1 MIAERTRAVPELYS
15 DFVKPLTA
23 VDQFMLARLIL
34 SDLPPSF
41 VDESDEWS
49 EEDLHEW
56 SHSGRQYLAVVL
68 GDSEDA

>member
-15 DFVKPLTA
+15 DLVKPLA
-23 VDQFMLARLIL
+23 A
-34 SDLPPSF
+34 

-56 SHSGRQYLAVVL
+56 SHSGRQYLAAVI
-68 GDSEDA
+68 GESEDA